1 MEGFKKYYKKSWSE
15 RLEILKKQEIL
26 SQEDIDRLKS
36 QAIDVS
42 LGETQI
48 ENFITQYLL
57 PEGLA
62 LNYVINGKEYLIPMV
77 TEEPS
82 VIAASSHGAGIVKKS
97 GGFKASVKQRLM
109 LGQVIV
115 EKIEDVDKFE
125 DDILENEAELL
136 EIANQAH
143 PSIVR
148 RGGGARW
155 IRVRKL
161 DKSIVSIDLAVDVQ
175 EAMGANMLNTMLEA
189 IAATIREKYEQ
200 DVVMSILSNYATECL
215 ATAICDIPVA
225 SLTKNGMSGEKIA
238 EKIAQAS
245 YIAQI
250 DPYRATTHNKGIMNG
265 IDGVVIASG
274 NDWRAIEAGAHA
286 YAAKD
291 CNYRGLS
298 TWKVIGDTLHG
309 EITLPLP
316 LGSVGGSIGIVPLV
330 KVNHKLLEI
339 ENAIELEKVVA
350 SVGLGQNLAA
360 LYALVT
366 EGIQKGHM
374 RLQLK
379 SLASSIGATEK
390 EIPLVVSKLEKLNKR
405 DMSTAKEILD
415 NLRNEGK

>member
-1 MEGFKKYYKKSWSE
+1 MTTALFMLAIIVMGQNRVDAASWGAKNLFTTPKKTRGTWYYKHEGK
-15 RLEILKKQEIL
+15 IKKLKIATHTFNKIKLYKML
-26 SQEDIDRLKS
+26 SSNK
-36 QAIDVS
+36 AIKW
-42 LGETQI
+42 TKK
-48 ENFITQYLL
+48 
-57 PEGLA
+57 LA
-62 LNYVINGKEYLIPMV
+62 K
-77 TEEPS
+77 
-82 VIAASSHGAGIVKKS
+82 ADKKS
-97 GGFKASVKQRLM
+97 GYKLAQKVGISQY
-109 LGQVIV
+109 
-115 EKIEDVDKFE
+115 
-125 DDILENEAELL
+125 EAELL

-148 RGGGARW
+148 RGGGAKW

-161 DKSIVSIDLAVDVQ
+161 DKNIVSIDLAVDVQ

-225 SLTKNGMSGEKIA
+225 SLAKNGMSGEKIA

-291 CNYRGLS
+291 GSYRGLS

-379 SLASSIGATEK
+379 SLVSSIGATEK

>member
-1 MEGFKKYYKKSWSE
+1 
-15 RLEILKKQEIL
+15 
-26 SQEDIDRLKS
+26 
-36 QAIDVS
+36 
-42 LGETQI
+42 
-48 ENFITQYLL
+48 
-57 PEGLA
+57 
-62 LNYVINGKEYLIPMV
+62 
-77 TEEPS
+77 
-82 VIAASSHGAGIVKKS
+82 
-97 GGFKASVKQRLM
+97 
-109 LGQVIV
+109 
-115 EKIEDVDKFE
+115 
-125 DDILENEAELL
+125 
-136 EIANQAH
+136 
-143 PSIVR
+143 
-148 RGGGARW
+148 
-155 IRVRKL
+155 
-161 DKSIVSIDLAVDVQ
+161 
-175 EAMGANMLNTMLEA
+175 
-189 IAATIREKYEQ
+189 
-200 DVVMSILSNYATECL
+200 MSILSNYATECL

-225 SLTKNGMSGEKIA
+225 SLAKNEMSGEKIA

-291 CNYRGLS
+291 GSYRGLS

-379 SLASSIGATEK
+379 SLVSSIGATEK

-405 DMSTAKEILD
+405 DMSIAKEILD

>member
-115 EKIEDVDKFE
+115 EKIEDVILKNE
-125 DDILENEAELL
+125 DELL

-238 EKIAQAS
+238 EKIVQAS

-250 DPYRATTHNKGIMNG
+250 DPYRATTLNKLFMNG
-265 IDGVVIASG
+265 I
-274 NDWRAIEAGAHA
+274 DWRAIEAGAHA
-286 YAAKD
+286 FAAKD
-291 CNYRGLS
+291 GSYRGLS

-379 SLASSIGATEK
+379 SLVSSIGATEE
-390 EIPLVVSKLEKLNKR
+390 EIPLVVSELEKLNKR

>member
-15 RLEILKKQEIL
+15 RLEILEKQEIL

-148 RGGGARW
+148 RGGGTKW

-161 DKSIVSIDLAVDVQ
+161 DKNIVSIDLAVDVQ

-225 SLTKNGMSGEKIA
+225 SLAKNGMSGEKIA

-291 CNYRGLS
+291 GSYRGLS
-298 TWKVIGDTLHG
+298 IWKVIGDTLHG

-379 SLASSIGATEK
+379 SLVSSIGATEK

>member
-15 RLEILKKQEIL
+15 RLEVLEKQEIL
-26 SQEDIDRLKS
+26 SQEDIDRLKL

-62 LNYVINGKEYLIPMV
+62 LKYLIPMV

-148 RGGGARW
+148 RGGGAKW

-161 DKSIVSIDLAVDVQ
+161 DKNIVSIDLAVDVQ

-225 SLTKNGMSGEKIA
+225 
-238 EKIAQAS
+238 
-245 YIAQI
+245 
-250 DPYRATTHNKGIMNG
+250 
-265 IDGVVIASG
+265 
-274 NDWRAIEAGAHA
+274 
-286 YAAKD
+286 
-291 CNYRGLS
+291 
-298 TWKVIGDTLHG
+298 
-309 EITLPLP
+309 
-316 LGSVGGSIGIVPLV
+316 
-330 KVNHKLLEI
+330 
-339 ENAIELEKVVA
+339 
-350 SVGLGQNLAA
+350 
-360 LYALVT
+360 
-366 EGIQKGHM
+366 
-374 RLQLK
+374 
-379 SLASSIGATEK
+379 
-390 EIPLVVSKLEKLNKR
+390 
-405 DMSTAKEILD
+405 
-415 NLRNEGK
+415 

>member
-1 MEGFKKYYKKSWSE
+1 M
-15 RLEILKKQEIL
+15 
-26 SQEDIDRLKS
+26 
-36 QAIDVS
+36 
-42 LGETQI
+42 
-48 ENFITQYLL
+48 
-57 PEGLA
+57 
-62 LNYVINGKEYLIPMV
+62 INGKEYLIPMV

-291 CNYRGLS
+291 GNYRGLS